1 MNDSEKRILYNQNL
15 GDLGMVKTMDFTHD
29 QKFTF
34 LSGQSISN
42 FTLRYET
49 YGKLHS
55 NRKNAIL
62 ITHALSGDHH
72 AAGLHSL
79 EDKKPGWWNFL
90 IGPGKPVDTN
100 RYYVIC
106 SNCIGGCQGS
116 TGPQS
121 TDPKTKK
128 SYGISFPEVT
138 IDDMVE
144 AQARLIEDLGIEQL
158 FAVIGGSM
166 GGMNAIQWGISYPE
180 RVKKLLPMAT
190 TGRQSAQVI
199 AFNEVGRTAI
209 RKDPNWNQGRYNAK
223 KGPQFGL
230 SIARMMAHITYLSD
244 QGLED
249 KFGRDRPS
257 GWENGTF
264 MDVEF
269 EVESYLRYQ
278 GQNFVNR
285 FDANT
290 YLYFTKALDRFD
302 LYPPQRISPLE
313 KIRAETLV
321 VGFTTDWLYPP
332 EQNRTIV
339 KTLLRC
345 KKRAFYAEIP
355 STLGHDSFL
364 INDQKLFRLV
374 RNFLNE

>member
-1 MNDSEKRILYNQNL
+1 MNDSGKSVLYHSDF
-15 GDLGMVKTMDFTHD
+15 GDLGMVTTKDFTYNNE
-29 QKFTF
+29 FTF
-34 LSGQSISN
+34 LSGQTIPY
-42 FTLRYET
+42 FRLRYET
-49 YGKLHS
+49 YGTLNSK
-55 NRKNAIL
+55 KTNAIL

-100 RYYVIC
+100 RYFVIC
-106 SNCIGGCQGS
+106 SNAIGGCQGS

-121 TDPKTKK
+121 TNPKTKTN
-128 SYGISFPEVT
+128 YGIHFPEIT
-138 IDDMVE
+138 INDMVK
-144 AQARLIEDLGIEQL
+144 AQALLIDALDIAQL

-166 GGMNAIQWGISYPE
+166 GGMNAIQWGISYPD

-209 RKDPNWNQGRYNAK
+209 KKDPNWNQGNYTSK
-223 KGPQFGL
+223 KGPRFGL

-302 LYPPQRISPLE
+302 LYPSKTMSPLG
-313 KIRAETLV
+313 KIEAQTLV

-332 EQNRTIV
+332 EQNRAIV
-339 KTLLRC
+339 KTLLMY
-345 KKRAFYAEIP
+345 KKKAFYAEIP
-355 STLGHDSFL
+355 SNLGHDSFL
-364 INDQKLFRLV
+364 INDHKLFRLV